1 MYISKST
8 YGLKFFFVYFWWMDC
23 TTAAGQC
30 CWRTSSSHR
39 SKMQGK
45 GGSIWRKQVWM
56 HTKAARWRDSCRWYA
71 IWWKMHY
78 AFSLKLCCGNT
89 PISSKDILALYVWRS
104 YPPMKSSP
112 NGPQIF
118 LHQYVHHSWAPRSWV
133 QVNCHHHWVKWIKA
147 RNCNEEVWF
156 KELEVLVRVLCSS

>member
-1 MYISKST
+1 
-8 YGLKFFFVYFWWMDC
+8 
-23 TTAAGQC
+23 
-30 CWRTSSSHR
+30 
-39 SKMQGK
+39 
-45 GGSIWRKQVWM
+45 
-56 HTKAARWRDSCRWYA
+56 
-71 IWWKMHY
+71 
-78 AFSLKLCCGNT
+78 
-89 PISSKDILALYVWRS
+89 VWRS

-156 KELEVLVRVLCSS
+156 KELEVLVRV